1 MSSKKVFE
9 VGLEGLGYI
18 LGCEKATVSSPV
30 AYVNEPTSYLPKCD
44 LAFFTERTLENVA
57 WILLGPPSLC
67 FFGLQEA
74 HLFSLVLALALAAAA
89 AAGAGAVV
97 VVVVDLACRMIF
109 STPALSLE

>member
-1 MSSKKVFE
+1 MSTKKVFE
-9 VGLEGLGYI
+9 VGVEGLGSI

-67 FFGLQEA
+67 FLGCRKLTCSA
-74 HLFSLVLALALAAAA
+74 LFLLLLLLLLLVLVL
-89 AAGAGAVV
+89 
-97 VVVVDLACRMIF
+97 
-109 STPALSLE
+109 LSSLLLI